1 MKDGIELQNNSIT
14 TSVTHTGSAAVFQST
29 YSISNISS
37 SDIGTYTCTV
47 TNPIGSDS
55 LDIVVDAIVGKQV
68 SVLLYSLDAY
78 SHVLMHICDLILE
91 NRRYTYNGTFVIQVF
106 AIEFGDFAI
115 EFVPFA
121 IEFVA
126 FAIEFV
132 PFAIEFVSFAIEFVA
147 FAIEFVPF
155 AIEFVAFAIEFVAF
169 AVKFVHN
176 KNGSW
181 SKHENMM

>member
-91 NRRYTYNGTFVIQVF
+91 NRRYTYNGTFVIKCIQKQWVKNASFRKKIMQVF
-106 AIEFGDFAI
+106 IALLVGELTLLWINPGHHR
-115 EFVPFA
+115 
-121 IEFVA
+121 
-126 FAIEFV
+126 
-132 PFAIEFVSFAIEFVA
+132 VSLFI
-147 FAIEFVPF
+147 
-155 AIEFVAFAIEFVAF
+155 
-169 AVKFVHN
+169 
-176 KNGSW
+176 GS
-181 SKHENMM
+181 

>member
-91 NRRYTYNGTFVIQVF
+91 NRRYTYNGTFVIKCIQKQWVKNASFRKKNMQVF
-106 AIEFGDFAI
+106 IALLVGELTLLWINPGHHR
-115 EFVPFA
+115 
-121 IEFVA
+121 
-126 FAIEFV
+126 
-132 PFAIEFVSFAIEFVA
+132 VSLFI
-147 FAIEFVPF
+147 
-155 AIEFVAFAIEFVAF
+155 
-169 AVKFVHN
+169 
-176 KNGSW
+176 GS
-181 SKHENMM
+181 